1 MISRVV
7 ELLTKAQSMQ
17 NKHSGK
23 RGQEKLFKVLYG
35 LCDNKGR
42 GIIQS
47 KMLVCFF

>member
-35 LCDNKGR
+35 LCDKGH

-47 KMLVCFF
+47 KMLVCF